1 MATKKKAAPKKS
13 LTQRPVI
20 VRTYSAGVFFGFLAA
35 RRGQEVDLT
44 AARRVWSW
52 KGANTLSEMAL
63 RGIATGSKVADPV
76 TVTLLQ
82 AIEIIDCAPEAVTCF
97 EAAKWT

>member
-1 MATKKKAAPKKS
+1 MKVTKKAAPKKS
-13 LTQRPVI
+13 PAKPVI
-20 VRTYSAGVFFGFLAA
+20 VRTFSAGVFFGFLAA

-44 AARRVWSW
+44 SARRVWSW

-82 AIEIIDCAPEAVTCF
+82 AIEVIDCAPEAVACF
-97 EAAKWT
+97 EAAKWA